1 MSDTPPQSFS
11 LPRGAGAAS
20 SDDAGAAKPERE
32 GHLAGA
38 RAGGGAHRIERPLR
52 LRWIERRLDGR
63 PDAAAAM
70 RQALVL
76 DARMH
81 ALAVQAGRT
90 DVDAPERTE
99 LVVHLTRLRLELDAL
114 VAGAGRA
121 SLPAAPPL
129 SMTLRVRLAELLGV
143 PPTPEYEALIALKA
157 IEHHEQGCAFDQVAA
172 DFGFVSRDRLGED
185 EKRGALVLT
194 MNGSLLQV
202 SAPGADG
209 RSRSRRF
216 VYQNIYGG
224 RMPAEGTL
232 ELTRAVSVGKKLRTK
247 HMETSPVRKL
257 CLAVRPEA
265 VSPEHLRRTFDS
277 VSLAMSVVPQ
287 RSRTMWGAS
296 PGWHPT
302 VVAQSVA
309 RERSELLDVRAAE
322 AMLGAREELREHL
335 LRFADPRTSG
345 GDPVLEADILGLC
358 MYLQRQRAERGEPC
372 FPLEH
377 LAVFVTDRGERCSFE
392 HHRGRVHA
400 VLERPA
406 REPLPIPDAGLIEQ
420 AVARGAPV
428 ALVDAAGSIAA
439 VLGDVVWIQARQS
452 S

>member
-1 MSDTPPQSFS
+1 
-11 LPRGAGAAS
+11 
-20 SDDAGAAKPERE
+20 
-32 GHLAGA
+32 
-38 RAGGGAHRIERPLR
+38 
-52 LRWIERRLDGR
+52 
-63 PDAAAAM
+63 
-70 RQALVL
+70 
-76 DARMH
+76 
-81 ALAVQAGRT
+81 
-90 DVDAPERTE
+90 
-99 LVVHLTRLRLELDAL
+99 
-114 VAGAGRA
+114 
-121 SLPAAPPL
+121 
-129 SMTLRVRLAELLGV
+129 VRLAELLGV
-143 PPTPEYEALIALKA
+143 TPTPEYEALIALKA
-157 IEHHEQGCAFDQVAA
+157 IEHHEQGCAFDQAA
-172 DFGFVSRDRLGED
+172 SDFGFVSRDRLGED

-209 RSRSRRF
+209 RTRARRF

-224 RMPAEGTL
+224 RMPSEGTL
-232 ELTRAVSVGKKLRTK
+232 ELARAVSVGRKLRTK

-257 CLAVRPEA
+257 CLAVRPEP
-265 VSPEHLRRTFDS
+265 VSWEHLRRTFDS
-277 VSLAMSVVPQ
+277 MSLRMSVVAKP
-287 RSRTMWGAS
+287 RTMWGAS

-309 RERSELLDVRAAE
+309 RQRNELSEDRAAQE
-322 AMLGAREELREHL
+322 VVGAREELREHL
-335 LRFADPRTSG
+335 LRFADPHEAG

-358 MYLQRQRAERGEPC
+358 MYLQRHRGERGEPS
-372 FPLEH
+372 FSLQH

-392 HHRGRVHA
+392 HERGRVHA

-406 REPLPIPDAGLIEQ
+406 REPLHIPDAGLIEQ